1 MGYFWSLEVNF
12 TPSELIYIISSIFHD
27 VTDAILGAMDRLK
40 EAVEVNFEAV
50 EAVRKR
56 LSVFKQTM
64 ACGGSNESL

>member
-1 MGYFWSLEVNF
+1 MNF

-64 ACGGSNESL
+64 ACGVSNESS